1 MMQGRTNKKEPGAI
15 DVHVGNR
22 IRLRRLALDWS
33 QTKLGEAIDVTFQQV
48 QKYEKG
54 LNRVG
59 ASRLQRA
66 AEVMGVP
73 VAYFF
78 DGAPAAQTGGDLE
91 EAAFSSEEMLHFLST
106 EEGVALNRAFL
117 RLSDARVRRKIVA
130 LVKALADT

>member
-1 MMQGRTNKKEPGAI
+1 MQGRTNKKEPGAI

-66 AEVMGVP
+66 AEAMGVP

-78 DGAPAAQTGGDLE
+78 EGAPAPQTDGELN
-91 EAAFSSEEMLHFLST
+91 EAAFSSEEMLQFLST

-117 RLSDARVRRKIVA
+117 TLRDARLRRKIVA
-130 LVKALADT
+130 LVKALANT